1 MGVQGIPG
9 GIDPSNLQAQLMQA
23 SLRGV
28 GIPGGIG
35 VSDPG
40 HPSAPAELKDP
51 QTAGL
56 MEGGARMLDLS
67 EEQAATLDRIFTITG
82 QEPVTEEGDPLP
94 VTFNTEAF
102 GVGFQLGAYS
112 SLGAGLTQ
120 ANTASLAPPMTGQV
134 GLMAGFS
141 G

>member
-9 GIDPSNLQAQLMQA
+9 GIDPSQLQARLMQA

-28 GIPGGIG
+28 GIPGGVG
-35 VSDPG
+35 VGDPG
-40 HPSAPAELKDP
+40 LAPAPGDVRDR

-56 MEGGARMLDLS
+56 MEGGAKLLNLS
-67 EEQAATLDRIFTITG
+67 EEQTATLDRIFTITG
-82 QEPVTEEGDPLP
+82 QEPVNEDGDALP
-94 VTFNTEAF
+94 VTFNTGTY

-112 SLGAGLTQ
+112 SLGAGLTE
-120 ANTASLAPPMTGQV
+120 ASAASLAPRMTGQA

-141 G
+141 V